1 MVFVILGYM
10 ITIFFLLF
18 IIQCS
23 LSYYLTGYQRK
34 QIGKILQSPEI
45 SYEHKQLVKNKL
57 ISKYSWWAIGKATL
71 FQKKYN
77 INPNYAMSSEFIQ
90 SGLLGLCKSMKDYDG
105 RVDVPYYAKWF
116 VYHELY
122 SCFTRCHPFGMSSH
136 YQMMHLKYKRSERD
150 KITPFSRDNYNGN
163 CLNNDVS
170 SNHIGQVNK
179 HTLLSGLNELSPKD
193 KRVFCLRYDIDTLN
207 TKRTYK
213 DISAIMH
220 CSVSTVGHS
229 TQRSW
234 AKIKQTPFD
243 L

>member
-1 MVFVILGYM
+1 MLGYM
-10 ITIFFLLF
+10 ITIVYLLF
-18 IIQCS
+18 IIQTS
-23 LSYYLTGYQRK
+23 LSYYLTGCQRK
-34 QIGKILQSPEI
+34 QISKILQSPEI
-45 SYEHKQLVKNKL
+45 SYEDKHLVKNKL

-71 FQKKYN
+71 FQQKYN
-77 INPNYAMSSEFIQ
+77 INPNYARSSEYIQ

-136 YQMMHLKYKRSERD
+136 YQMMHLKYKRTDRD
-150 KITPFSRDNYNGN
+150 KIVPFSRDNYNDN
-163 CLNNDVS
+163 VLYKEVY
-170 SNHIGQVNK
+170 SNHIGCVNK
-179 HTLLSGLNELSPKD
+179 HALLSGLNELSSTD
-193 KRVFCLRYDIDTLN
+193 KRVFFLRYDIDTLN

-213 DISAIMH
+213 DIGVIMN
-220 CSVSTVGHS
+220 CSVSAIGHI

-234 AKIKQTPFD
+234 VKIKQSSFD